1 MEKKTHTKKER
12 LYTGRGKI
20 REKRRA
26 RGRKKP
32 ERKGKERG
40 VIYASLGTRFY
51 LFSPCELF
59 YIGDLIK
66 SNKSQHTRARAHTH
80 TQAHTHSCN
89 CPSWF
94 SDHEHLLPI
103 HPPNKSRLWC
113 ITRHIIHVV
122 YRSKICKQTRGI
134 KVIDAQMGSFF
145 SSVLISHTAPSTVTY
160 TCLVWDE
167 EILYC
172 VLMLCPHGG
181 YLLSLGDKCIFTTSF
196 TKAPSLLVSP
206 Y

>member
-66 SNKSQHTRARAHTH
+66 SNKSQHTRAHTHIHKHAHT
-80 TQAHTHSCN
+80 A
-89 CPSWF
+89 
-94 SDHEHLLPI
+94 
-103 HPPNKSRLWC
+103 
-113 ITRHIIHVV
+113 
-122 YRSKICKQTRGI
+122 
-134 KVIDAQMGSFF
+134 A
-145 SSVLISHTAPSTVTY
+145 TAPPDSRIMNISFPY
-160 TCLVWDE
+160 TLRINLDYGA
-167 EILYC
+167 L
-172 VLMLCPHGG
+172 HG
-181 YLLSLGDKCIFTTSF
+181 TSF
-196 TKAPSLLVSP
+196 MLFIGLKYANRPGA
-206 Y
+206 